1 VSDAAATR
9 LLAAFD
15 QQVGWCRQGASPF
28 SARVLAQSRRWLERE
43 PAALA
48 LLSAVDADPLA
59 AAVSLRW
66 LGALHH
72 LALLGREP
80 WAALWPPAEPPEND
94 ALTEAI
100 AHAWRSERAH
110 LHAALA
116 RPPQTNEV
124 MRSAALLPGLLHLA
138 QALRR
143 PLHLAEIGASAGLNL
158 WADGYRH
165 EPVCQPVCEPVSEP
179 VSEPAHTPWAW
190 GDAAAALTLRAI
202 WRGPAPPVDAPL
214 AVARRA
220 GCDAAPVDLAQ
231 AGEDLRLA
239 SFVWADQAER
249 MARLRAAVAVVR
261 PRLTAAGAVQ
271 TRRAADFVREQLAQH
286 RVGEAFV
293 LMHSV
298 VWQYIGA
305 AEQADICAQ
314 MQAAG
319 AGATAASPV
328 AWLRFEPTQP
338 QLQVSLRCTTWPGG
352 HDTLLA
358 EAHPHG
364 AWVHWRAPGP
374 VAASP
379 A

>member
-1 VSDAAATR
+1 MSHAAATR

-15 QQVGWCRQGASPF
+15 QQVGWCTQGASPF
-28 SARVLAQSRRWLERE
+28 SARVLALSRRWLEGE
-43 PAALA
+43 PEALA

-80 WAALWPPAEPPEND
+80 WAALWPPAERPD
-94 ALTEAI
+94 DAALTEAI
-100 AHAWRSERAH
+100 ARAWRDERPH
-110 LHAALA
+110 LMAALA
-116 RPPQTNEV
+116 RAPQTNEV
-124 MRSAALLPGLLHLA
+124 MRSAALLPGLLHVA
-138 QALRR
+138 AALRQ

-165 EPVCQPVCEPVSEP
+165 EPVCEPVCEPI
-179 VSEPAHTPWAW
+179 SEPADTPWAW
-190 GDAAAALTLRAI
+190 GDAAAGLHLRAA

-220 GCDAAPVDLAQ
+220 GCDAAPVDLWQ
-231 AGEDLRLA
+231 PGEDRRLA
-239 SFVWADQAER
+239 SFIWADQAER
-249 MARLRAAVAVVR
+249 LARLRAAVAVVR
-261 PRLTAAGAVQ
+261 PRLAHAGGVQ
-271 TRRAADFVREQLAQH
+271 ALPAADFVRAQLAQ
-286 RVGEAFV
+286 RRACEAFV

-298 VWQYIGA
+298 VWQYIGG
-305 AEQADICAQ
+305 AEQADIRAQ
-314 MQAAG
+314 MHAAG
-319 AGATAASPV
+319 AKATAASPV
-328 AWLRFEPTQP
+328 AWLRFEPPQP
-338 QLQVSLRCTTWPGG
+338 QLQVELRCTVWPGG

-358 EAHPHG
+358 EVHPHG
-364 AWVHWRAPGP
+364 AWVHWRAPRP